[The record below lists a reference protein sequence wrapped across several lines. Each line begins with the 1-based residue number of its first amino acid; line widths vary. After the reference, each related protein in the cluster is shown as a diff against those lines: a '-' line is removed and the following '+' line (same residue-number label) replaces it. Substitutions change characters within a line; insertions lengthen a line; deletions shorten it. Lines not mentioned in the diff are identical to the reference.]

1 MSRSQTTAQQILCLL
16 LCLSTWRGPVP
27 MLHHH
32 DAFQDSTQR
41 ERHEHQFHDEDC
53 CQYSGLHWHFGNPK
67 DVTGREM
74 LPGEDDQI
82 PVDTASFASSSIVLT
97 QVMPCSAIL
106 SLSDGM
112 SSIIEPAGI
121 LHRDPKTVKSLKS
134 PYTFLASLLVDA
146 PLVAVT
152 GVCLV

>member
-41 ERHEHQFHDEDC
+41 ERHEHHFHELEC
-53 CQYSGLHWHFGNPK
+53 RHCSGLHWHFGNPK

-74 LPGEDDQI
+74 LPGEDDHV
-82 PVDTASFASSSIVLT
+82 PVDTASFASSSIILT
-97 QVMPCSAIL
+97 QVLQSGLMFP
-106 SLSDGM
+106 LSDGM
-112 SSIIEPAGI
+112 SSVIDSVGTI
-121 LHRDPKTVKSLKS
+121 HRDPKTVKSLRT
-134 PYTFLASLLVDA
+134 PGTFLASLLVDA